1 MKFPT
6 PWTTAP
12 QNILSLTSIRIYGQ
26 EKTGFTVLTPLTDSV
41 IYAGLFDLVGV
52 SPDPTK
58 TIEIRFTGIENP
70 NQIINSGSFVI
81 TTLDDSR
88 NPIDEASTGLIV
100 SITDPGTV
108 IMNSFIVG
116 DKTVGQETFI

>member
-1 MKFPT
+1 
-6 PWTTAP
+6 
-12 QNILSLTSIRIYGQ
+12 LTS
-26 EKTGFTVLTPLTDSV
+26 LTDSV

-100 SITDPGTV
+100 SITDPGTI